1 MSQVLN
7 GLGAKVKELPEG
19 LIIEGLAGEQMSGGT
34 ADGANDHRIVM
45 MAAIS
50 SLLCKEPVIIT
61 PLYDKTFRK
70 FLNLCTETI

>member
-34 ADGANDHRIVM
+34 ADGDRLPPHNFAVLD
-45 MAAIS
+45 
-50 SLLCKEPVIIT
+50 
-61 PLYDKTFRK
+61 TFDRRE
-70 FLNLCTETI
+70 L